1 MTKILIGS
9 DDITKEIK
17 NFQFLKNKNEFEI
30 ITSNSGIETIEKC
43 KDFNPTIIILYS
55 NFSDIPYNE
64 VINRIANLPSQFDK
78 CNLIL
83 NVKSP
88 KDKQLLSNTS
98 IIYRIFDTP
107 FNEKEYQE
115 TINVLRNKFEF
126 HKLTLKELKTILLN
140 LRINIYSTGA
150 QYLISTIFKCYYKP
164 EEFITLNNVFNLV
177 AMEFNVSKDQVKNSI
192 RHTIDSFNN
201 TDDKNNYLRL
211 EIFKNNY
218 VSTKLF
224 IENLVNYL
232 HIKNKS

>member
-1 MTKILIGS
+1 M
-9 DDITKEIK
+9 
-17 NFQFLKNKNEFEI
+17 
-30 ITSNSGIETIEKC
+30 
-43 KDFNPTIIILYS
+43 
-55 NFSDIPYNE
+55 
-64 VINRIANLPSQFDK
+64 
-78 CNLIL
+78 
-83 NVKSP
+83 
-88 KDKQLLSNTS
+88 
-98 IIYRIFDTP
+98 
-107 FNEKEYQE
+107 
-115 TINVLRNKFEF
+115 
-126 HKLTLKELKTILLN
+126 TLKELKTILLN

-224 IENLVNYL
+224 IEDLVNYL

>member
-55 NFSDIPYNE
+55 NFSDIPYNQ

-83 NVKSP
+83 NVKRP

-115 TINVLRNKFEF
+115 TINVLRTKFEF

-224 IENLVNYL
+224 IEDLVNYL